1 MQDTC
6 LEMHVYLSGAKGR
19 DYLDVSLFEK
29 KGLKAKFQEFKHPV
43 YKQRYEGF
51 VPNMAAMD
59 ALFNLEEI

>member
-1 MQDTC
+1 
-6 LEMHVYLSGAKGR
+6 
-19 DYLDVSLFEK
+19 VSLFEK

-59 ALFNLEEI
+59 ALFNLVEI